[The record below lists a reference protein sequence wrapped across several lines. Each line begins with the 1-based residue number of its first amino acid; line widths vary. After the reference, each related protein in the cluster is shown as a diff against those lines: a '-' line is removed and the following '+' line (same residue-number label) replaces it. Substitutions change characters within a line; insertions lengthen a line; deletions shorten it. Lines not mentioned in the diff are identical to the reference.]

1 MLFGGL
7 ASISAASKATSS
19 KAIVQPEVIRA
30 FTLAGFPWLM
40 AKIYDD
46 IVMDDES
53 SAEFSLD
60 GELPP
65 YHVHGLVTSVEMHE
79 SMERLS
85 KELSNAHM
93 GLNEEEARIISLAAG
108 SHHDRLFLM
117 RSEARELARE
127 LGLNPS
133 SPLVAVT
140 EAMEK
145 RLIDVESYMNLS
157 IDLLS
162 WEGR

>member
-19 KAIVQPEVIRA
+19 RAIVQPEVIRA

-40 AKIYDD
+40 AETYDD

-60 GELPP
+60 EELPP
-65 YHVHGLVTSVEMHE
+65 YHVHDLVTSVEMHE

-85 KELSNAHM
+85 KELTDL
-93 GLNEEEARIISLAAG
+93 GLTEEESRIISLAAG
-108 SHHDRLFLM
+108 SHHDRVFLM
-117 RSEARELARE
+117 REEAREIARE

-133 SPLVAVT
+133 SPLIAAT

-145 RLIDVESYMNLS
+145 RLIDAESYLNLS
-157 IDLLS
+157 VDLLS